1 MAGLGRGDGGPGK
14 PTRPVAIAGNFT
26 GSQHTVRDIRQGMKQ
41 LQVGTGQL
49 QSNFVQ
55 QNEQPVA
62 NDAQTS
68 TPWTV
73 TNVPQDKR
81 STRHAKALMEIRH
94 SLQNYEL
101 RDDVD
106 RVLLEKCISY
116 GFDEVSFARPQII
129 QITGYI
135 LILTTY

>member
-14 PTRPVAIAGNFT
+14 LTRPIAMPGSFP

-41 LQVGTGQL
+41 LQVSSAQL

-55 QNEQPVA
+55 PNEQPVT
-62 NDAQTS
+62 NDPQSS

-106 RVLLEKCISY
+106 RALLEKCISY
-116 GFDEVSFARPQII
+116 GFDEVSFAA
-129 QITGYI
+129 
-135 LILTTY
+135 